1 MDSVFQVMMD
11 TNFWFTVIKLSTPVI
26 FAALGAYYASRVG
39 LFNIGLE
46 GIMLMGAFLGMLAS
60 GFFVKFGINTTIGL
74 ILSFIVICVVG
85 AFSGF
90 FIGFFHLKLDADIGI
105 TGLVYNLFA
114 SGLTVFLLVVVLND
128 KGASFGFPSLTFPF
142 IELPLISM
150 IPVLG
155 EIISGQNFL
164 TYLAF
169 IFVGV
174 TTFVIR
180 KTTFGMRM
188 IATGEND
195 HAVESVG
202 ISSTKYKLI
211 AFTISGIL
219 AALGGSFL
227 SMAFVPYFIAGM
239 TSGRGFIGLTANL
252 VGVTPIG
259 GMLISFLFGFA
270 DTLGITMQIWST
282 IPTQFIAMLPF
293 VFTLVAL
300 VIYSY
305 IRKRKSEY

>member
-1 MDSVFQVMMD
+1 MNSVIQVMMD
-11 TNFWFTVIKLSTPVI
+11 TNFWYTLIKLSTPIV

-46 GIMLMGAFLGMLAS
+46 GIMLMGAFLGMLSS
-60 GFFVKFGINTTIGL
+60 GFFVEIGLNSTLGL
-74 ILSFIVICVVG
+74 ILAFIVICAVG

-114 SGLTVFLLVVVLND
+114 SGLTVFLLVVVLDD
-128 KGASFGFPSLTFPF
+128 KGASFGFPSLSFPY
-142 IELPLISM
+142 IN
-150 IPVLG
+150 IPIIKNIPILG
-155 EIISGQNFL
+155 DILSGQNFL

-174 TTFVIR
+174 TDFIIK

-219 AALGGSFL
+219 AGLGGAFL

-239 TSGRGFIGLTANL
+239 TSGRGFIALTANL
-252 VGVTPIG
+252 VGVSPIG
-259 GMLISFLFGFA
+259 GMLISVLFGFA
-270 DTLGITMQIWST
+270 DTLGITLQIWSK
-282 IPTQFIAMLPF
+282 IPTQFIAMLPY

-300 VIYSY
+300 VINSY